1 MASRLRQSADAFAPA
16 GHMVPS
22 RVERLTTERWFLSTM
37 ALNDAMQHVSEA
49 AHVLRLIAPEMRWG

>member
-1 MASRLRQSADAFAPA
+1 
-16 GHMVPS
+16 MVPS